1 MQRINANVCG
11 MPKYRYNVLVGE
23 ARERLKDILAELCEW
38 QEITIRERAN
48 KGDHV
53 HRYLSVPPKNL
64 LPYDNEDT
72 QGEKCRVPDVG
83 VSGVSEEILE
93 YAYLGERILCK
104 HSVIQR
110 RGDSGIR
117 KKTVRGEIKEKQ
129 RRSIHIFCAI
139 TKMHFPS
146 VRIGSNSSC

>member
-1 MQRINANVCG
+1 

-117 KKTVRGEIKEKQ
+117 KKTVRGRNQ
-129 RRSIHIFCAI
+129 RRTEEINSHFFALSQKCIFLLYE
-139 TKMHFPS
+139 
-146 VRIGSNSSC
+146 

>member
-1 MQRINANVCG
+1 

-117 KKTVRGEIKEKQ
+117 KKTVRGRNQ
-129 RRSIHIFCAI
+129 RRTEEINSHFFALSQKCIF
-139 TKMHFPS
+139 PLYE
-146 VRIGSNSSC
+146 